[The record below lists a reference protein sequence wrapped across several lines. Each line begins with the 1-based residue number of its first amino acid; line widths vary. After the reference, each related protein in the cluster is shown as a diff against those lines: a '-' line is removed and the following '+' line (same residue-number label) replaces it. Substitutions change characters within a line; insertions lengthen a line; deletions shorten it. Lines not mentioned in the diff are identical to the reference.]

1 MTLENILDEVFVRR
15 FLLEEN
21 NIAIKDLVEVLKAF
35 TKSIAKRLQFANCIK
50 VLQLSLY
57 QEEKLSVAYE
67 TCCQYHSTRCYATRS
82 KKMFQIYQKKAFALK
97 YFGFIGT

>member
-35 TKSIAKRLQFANCIK
+35 TKSKRLQFANCIK

-57 QEEKLSVAYE
+57 QEEKLEIIS
-67 TCCQYHSTRCYATRS
+67 C
-82 KKMFQIYQKKAFALK
+82 L
-97 YFGFIGT
+97 